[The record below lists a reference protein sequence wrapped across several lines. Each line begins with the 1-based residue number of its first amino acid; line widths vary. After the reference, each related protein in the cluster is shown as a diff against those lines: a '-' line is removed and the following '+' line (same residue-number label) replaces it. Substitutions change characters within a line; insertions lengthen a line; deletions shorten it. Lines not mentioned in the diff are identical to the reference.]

1 MIINYPVAHTQ
12 AKVARRLMLLP
23 ALRVCSGKKCWY
35 PLVISHSCGN
45 LIKLPMYFDVF
56 DLLNIANFP
65 WYCYHRASFHHF
77 LSNSCLQHQKSPSIP
92 WFWGLISDNQ
102 QQSSQHLCW
111 FCINV
116 KPGLNSLGVD
126 SSRLDNIYIYIY
138 MCMWYHYI
146 RLCVYIYVYI
156 CDKYIY
162 I

>member
-1 MIINYPVAHTQ
+1 VIINYPVAHTQ

-65 WYCYHRASFHHF
+65 WYCYQRASFHHF

-126 SSRLDNIYIYIY
+126 SSRLYIIYIY
-138 MCMWYHYI
+138 MCV
-146 RLCVYIYVYI
+146 CVYALKIIQYNYDDYMI
-156 CDKYIY
+156 
-162 I
+162 